1 MTESQSILGD
11 VPVLP
16 VGPQFSGGSGR
27 HPGKDGGGGQVLA
40 EPSGPVGILLVMLLK
55 PKLKEQVSIP

>member
-1 MTESQSILGD
+1 M
-11 VPVLP
+11 LP

-27 HPGKDGGGGQVLA
+27 HPGKDRGGEGGMLA
-40 EPSGPVGILLVMLLK
+40 EPSGPVGILLVTLLK